1 MDKYDY
7 LVDIFQNIEKNI
19 LNFKYRLDD
28 FYRNT
33 KKIKLQRRI
42 KNKKLKLCLQKGISK
57 ANKISRKKDYLDES
71 RKLHYLKRI
80 KDKEM
85 ISRGNDMFSKSHINN
100 PRKWW
105 QKSKHYFKKY
115 EDKSY
120 PSEDHENPQEINNNI
135 LYQ

>member
-7 LVDIFQNIEKNI
+7 LVEIFNNIEKNI

-57 ANKISRKKDYLDES
+57 DNKILRKKDYLYEQ
-71 RKLHYLKRI
+71 RILHYLKRI
-80 KDKEM
+80 KDKEI
-85 ISRGNDMFSKSHINN
+85 ISLSNDFFSKSHIKY

-105 QKSKHYFKKY
+105 QRNKRYFKKY
-115 EDKSY
+115 EDKSF
-120 PSEDHENPQEINNNI
+120 PCED
-135 LYQ
+135 

>member
-7 LVDIFQNIEKNI
+7 LVQIFNNIEKNI
-19 LNFKYRLDD
+19 LNFKYRIDD

-33 KKIKLQRRI
+33 RKIKTQRRN
-42 KNKKLKLCLQKGISK
+42 KNKKLKFALQKGISK
-57 ANKISRKKDYLDES
+57 NLKDSRYKDYLLES

-85 ISRGNDMFSKSHINN
+85 ISRGNDFFSKSNISN

-105 QKSKHYFKKY
+105 QKSKRYFKKY
-115 EDKSY
+115 EDKS
-120 PSEDHENPQEINNNI
+120 
-135 LYQ
+135 